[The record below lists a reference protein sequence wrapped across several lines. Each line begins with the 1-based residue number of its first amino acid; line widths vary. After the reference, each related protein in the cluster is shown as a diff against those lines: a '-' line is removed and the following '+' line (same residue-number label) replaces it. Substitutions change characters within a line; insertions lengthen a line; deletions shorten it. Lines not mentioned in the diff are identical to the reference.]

1 MTYSNDHSIAYDTNN
16 DGIPDTIVNY
26 SDHDH
31 DQVAHATSA
40 ILDIDHNDIPDTVVE
55 LDGMGNVLSIS
66 MDTNGDGTI
75 DVVTDG
81 SGHVMMAD
89 LDSDG
94 ISNTNEMS
102 LAQTSIN
109 NALSD
114 V

>member
-16 DGIPDTIVNY
+16 DGIPDAIVNY
-26 SDHDH
+26 SDHDGDH
-31 DQVAHATSA
+31 VPHATSA
-40 ILDIDHNDIPDTVVE
+40 VLDTNYNEIPDTVVE
-55 LDGMGNVLSIS
+55 LDGMGNILSIS
-66 MDTNGDGTI
+66 IDPNEDGTVN
-75 DVVTDG
+75 VVTDG

-89 LDSDG
+89 LNSDG

-109 NALSD
+109 SALSD